1 MNTPADIM
9 LLKKLVKFAGCTNF
23 EVRIVP
29 NTSAY
34 SIVFV
39 RKSKKT
45 GYCHTVYN
53 IGMMKKSTI
62 YPKIIAYP
70 EIIAINSP
78 SSNIIQMFEGISL
91 NDKRDIV
98 TVVGFTPQQVIWP
111 ANTTREELEIAMD
124 LQLGQL
130 EVGQQD

>member
-9 LLKKLVKFAGCTNF
+9 LLKKLVKFSGCTNF

-29 NTSAY
+29 NTFAY

-62 YPKIIAYP
+62 YP

-78 SSNIIQMFEGISL
+78 SSNIIQTFEGISL
-91 NDKRDIV
+91 NDKCDIV

>member
-62 YPKIIAYP
+62 YP
-70 EIIAINSP
+70 EIIANISP

-98 TVVGFTPQQVIWP
+98 TVVGFTPMQVIWP

-124 LQLGQL
+124 LQLG
-130 EVGQQD
+130 